1 MEVNNRWASFPNYR
15 NPPVDFTAPGV
26 AIKST
31 WKGGVY
37 STIIETS
44 MAAPHAPGV
53 PMLGAARTDGFVTSD
68 PDGNPDSTI
77 VH

>member
-1 MEVNNRWASFPNYR
+1 
-15 NPPVDFTAPGV
+15 
-26 AIKST
+26 
-31 WKGGVY
+31 
-37 STIIETS
+37 